1 MKDSYSFDRDDEGL
15 DASYELHRRAYERIL
30 DRCELRWYEVES
42 DVGMMGGSD
51 AHEYMAPCAAGENE
65 VALAPGYAA
74 NVEVASAEA
83 QPVELPPAL
92 DEPREA
98 PTPGLTT
105 VDEVSGALGVAPGA
119 ALKAMPVIVEGR
131 GMVLALVRGDH
142 RLNEIK
148 LRNAL
153 GAGFRQASP
162 EEIEA
167 ELGPPGFIGP
177 VGAEVPVIKDAAI
190 QGSGYFAGA
199 NKPDA
204 HLIGVEPG
212 RDFEFTELDVRT
224 VEAGD
229 LSPSG
234 DPIEIETAIEVGNIF
249 KLGTRYSEPLGATY
263 LDPDGREQPIVMG
276 CYGIGPA
283 RIIAAAIEQGADE
296 QGIVWPRSLAPW
308 QVHLV
313 ALGKHGEETFEAAE
327 RLYEELGE
335 LGIEMSCSTTARPV
349 RARSS
354 PTPSCSAA
362 RCGSWS
368 ASGRSPTARS
378 RRASGARAPT
388 TGSRSPM
395 RRDAPARS
403 SSGSAELMPS
413 KRRLFGID
421 RSGPLPSQT
430 RRGAPL
436 HPWTLPNLVGYLRL
450 ASHPGLPRPRLQH
463 RRRARHR
470 SGAALPVDR
479 GGRLP
484 RRLPR
489 PGDRPVLA
497 HGRAARSG
505 RRSARGP
512 RRRRGLLALRAAAAL
527 GARAPGRT
535 RGRDPA
541 PGRSSRCGAGSTSR
555 STGSAGSASSWSSAG
570 SSGAW
575 SSTGGSSRR
584 ASSSAC

>member
-1 MKDSYSFDRDDEGL
+1 MARLSTYFLPTLREDPADAEAVSHRLMVRAGLIRQMGAGLWTWLPGGYRIVKRVEAVIRDEIDAIGGQEMLMPVLQPAEPWKRTGRYDIDELFKVADRKGSEHVLAMTNEEAVTFHAAREIRSYRELPKILYHLQVKERDEPRPRAGVLRTREFTMKDSYSLDRDAEGL
-15 DASYELHRRAYERIL
+15 DASYELHRRAYARIL
-30 DRCELRWYEVES
+30 DRCELRWYEVQS
-42 DVGMMGGSD
+42 DVGMMGGTD
-51 AHEYMAPCAAGENE
+51 AHEYMAPCAAGEDE

-74 NVEVASAEA
+74 NLEVASAEA

-105 VDEVSGALGVAPGA
+105 VDAVSGALGVAPGA
-119 ALKAMPVIVEGR
+119 ALKALPVIVEGR

-142 RLNEIK
+142 RLNETK

-177 VGAEVPVIKDAAI
+177 VGAQVPVIKDAAI

-199 NKPDA
+199 NKPDT

-212 RDFEFTELDVRT
+212 RDFEFTELDFRT
-224 VEAGD
+224 IEAGD

-276 CYGIGPA
+276 SYGIGPA

-308 QVHLV
+308 QVQLV

-335 LGIEMSCSTTARPV
+335 LGTDVLFDDREAGPGEKLT
-349 RARSS
+349 
-354 PTPSCSAA
+354 
-362 RCGSWS
+362 
-368 ASGRSPTARS
+368 
-378 RRASGARAPT
+378 
-388 TGSRSPM
+388 
-395 RRDAPARS
+395 D
-403 SSGSAELMPS
+403 AELVGCPLRIVVG
-413 KRRLFGID
+413 KR
-421 RSGPLPSQT
+421 
-430 RRGAPL
+430 A
-436 HPWTLPNLVGYLRL
+436 L
-450 ASHPGLPRPRLQH
+450 ADGEVE
-463 RRRARHR
+463 ARERR
-470 SGAALPVDR
+470 SGADH
-479 GGRLP
+479 RLAIA
-484 RRLPR
+484 
-489 PGDRPVLA
+489 D
-497 HGRAARSG
+497 AAR
-505 RRSARGP
+505 
-512 RRRRGLLALRAAAAL
+512 RAGEILERL
-527 GARAPGRT
+527 G
-535 RGRDPA
+535 
-541 PGRSSRCGAGSTSR
+541 
-555 STGSAGSASSWSSAG
+555 
-570 SSGAW
+570 
-575 SSTGGSSRR
+575 
-584 ASSSAC
+584 